1 MLAPLLPTRYP
12 TPHTALTAHL
22 TTQRPHEPATLT
34 PPLRWGSEG
43 SSAVQ
48 PHAAGECR
56 LCPWPWDFRVLP
68 APLHL
73 QPAASSRTEA
83 TDTVHLLCL
92 TVLLCACLFLQ
103 GENFFVRLEFG
114 LFFSPLS
121 LSFLMKLLQLPS
133 GVVIRKFWVSQ
144 LGRIDK

>member
-1 MLAPLLPTRYP
+1 MNVPQLQEGGAAPWLC
-12 TPHTALTAHL
+12 
-22 TTQRPHEPATLT
+22 
-34 PPLRWGSEG
+34 
-43 SSAVQ
+43 V
-48 PHAAGECR
+48 

-83 TDTVHLLCL
+83 TDTVHPLCL

-133 GVVIRKFWVSQ
+133 GAVIRKFWVSQ